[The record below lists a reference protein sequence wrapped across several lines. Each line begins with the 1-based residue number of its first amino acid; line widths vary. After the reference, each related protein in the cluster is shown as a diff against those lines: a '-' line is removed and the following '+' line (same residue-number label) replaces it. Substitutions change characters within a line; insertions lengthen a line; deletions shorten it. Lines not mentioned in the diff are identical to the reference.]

1 MKTINSKEAPLA
13 KGPYSHAVSSG
24 DLLFL
29 SGQIALDPASDKLVT
44 GDIGTQ
50 TQQIFKNIESVLKE
64 AGLSLGHIVKTT
76 VFLKDMNDFQVFNT
90 AYQECLSGH
99 KPARSTVE
107 VARLPLDARI
117 EIECI
122 AAY

>member
-1 MKTINSKEAPLA
+1 MKTINSMEAPLA

-29 SGQIALDPASDKLVT
+29 SGQIALDPKSDKLVT
-44 GDIGTQ
+44 GDIGDQ
-50 TQQIFKNIESVLKE
+50 TKQIFKNIEAVLKE
-64 AGLSLGHIVKTT
+64 AGLALNRIVKTT
-76 VFLKDMNDFQVFNT
+76 VFLKNMNDFQAFNSVYE
-90 AYQECLSGH
+90 ACLKGH

-107 VARLPLDARI
+107 VARLPLDAQI

-122 AAY
+122 AVY